1 MKVPETPEANGAN
14 KGVGIMHFDMR
25 LVGGILVGLVLGLNY
40 HPTLEMYLP
49 IFTVAALI
57 VGIQLVRR

>member
-1 MKVPETPEANGAN
+1 MR
-14 KGVGIMHFDMR
+14 FDNR
-25 LVGGILVGLVLGLNY
+25 LVGGILVGLVLGLHY
-40 HPTLEMYLP
+40 HPTLSTYLP